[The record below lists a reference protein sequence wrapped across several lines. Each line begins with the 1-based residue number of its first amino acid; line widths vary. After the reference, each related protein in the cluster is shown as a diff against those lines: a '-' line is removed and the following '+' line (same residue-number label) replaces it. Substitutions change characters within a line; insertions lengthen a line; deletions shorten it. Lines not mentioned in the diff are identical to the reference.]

1 MRLENLF
8 TLEQKRRL
16 IEVIAALV
24 NDLVISRP
32 AFERDFDKHYRIVA
46 QTQINLVSRDYQKWV
61 SQLRTSYE
69 RGVIERRQGPIP

>member
-1 MRLENLF
+1 
-8 TLEQKRRL
+8 L

-46 QTQINLVSRDYQKWV
+46 QTQINLVSRDYQKV
-61 SQLRTSYE
+61 GESAQNEL
-69 RGVIERRQGPIP
+69 